1 MYKDVSSFTSYS
13 FGISLA
19 CEPFLICLP
28 MKSHLRFVILPFFTL
43 CRIHCLSICLK
54 LNVMSVV
61 WINFY
66 ECEVCMGIKKE
77 RSNIINHCVCIRMSG
92 YWLIIFNFVIFSL
105 ITQWFFSARL
115 EDEKCS
121 SKWNQNTILVWQEE
135 DYWIEIKMLKA
146 IDDDN
151 INLSF
156 FPWNLSFFG
165 ATNC

>member
-1 MYKDVSSFTSYS
+1 
-13 FGISLA
+13 
-19 CEPFLICLP
+19 

-135 DYWIEIKMLKA
+135 DYWIEIKMLMQLTM
-146 IDDDN
+146 ILS
-151 INLSF
+151 IFLSF
-156 FPWNLSFFG
+156 HEIYRSLEPRIVSMSTLWERW
-165 ATNC
+165 C